1 LSPARPADS
10 FIIATRFIGSPGI
23 AMNAIFSLLYW
34 TWFGLSAMV
43 LFVAAVLLWLVT
55 LPFDPHRRLLHRY
68 TLWWS
73 TLYVR
78 CLPGCRIVVAGR
90 EKIAPGVAAVLV
102 ANHQSLTDI
111 MALGMLQAPFKWVSK
126 KEVFRLPFIGWNGTL
141 NQYVSVDRGNLR
153 SVRQTMAECR
163 GWLERGVS
171 LMMFPEGTR
180 SKTGEMQD
188 FHSGSFKLAAECNC
202 PVIPVVVDG
211 TFPIYRGWRVCAFPG
226 TITIRVLDPVTVADA
241 GGKVPAFC
249 ELVQKRMRQELAAIR
264 GQDAAA
270 PAPTIG

>member
-1 LSPARPADS
+1 MSAV
-10 FIIATRFIGSPGI
+10 
-23 AMNAIFSLLYW
+23 FSILYW
-34 TWFGLSAMV
+34 LFFGLSSAV
-43 LFVAAVLLWLVT
+43 LFGGALLLWLVT
-55 LPFDPHRRLLHRY
+55 LPFDPNRRALHRY

-78 CLPGCRIVVAGR
+78 CLPGVRIVVAGR
-90 EKIAPGVAAVLV
+90 EKIPPGVTAVYV

-111 MALGMLQAPFKWVSK
+111 MALGVLKLPFKWVSK

-141 NQYVSVDRGNLR
+141 NQYVAVDRGNLR

-180 SKTGEMQD
+180 SKTGEMQE
-188 FHSGSFKLAAECNC
+188 FHAGSFKLAAECNC

-211 TFPIYRGWRVCAFPG
+211 TFPIYRGWRVTAFPG
-226 TITIRVLDPVTVADA
+226 TITIRVLDPVTAAEA
-241 GGKVPAFC
+241 GGKAPAFC
-249 ELVQKRMRQELAAIR
+249 ELVEKRMRQELAAIR
-264 GQDAAA
+264 GRNEPAAA
-270 PAPTIG
+270 PEQSTVSG